1 MELNREIS
9 KHYEDLRLKNEDLHR
24 NRLEE
29 IYRKI
34 PEVKEIDEIIYSLGI
49 KSSKEQILHPNADAL
64 LEASSEI
71 ENLKKEKKKL
81 LTKNGYSEN
90 YLEPIYYCND
100 CKDTGYIEDKKC
112 HCLNYL
118 ITDKLYKMSNL
129 SYTLEKENFNTFNI
143 NIFSTIVDEKEEMSP
158 RENISEILNAAK
170 YFINNFDE
178 KNDHNLL
185 FYGPTGQGKT
195 FMLNSIAKELMD
207 MNKSVIYQ
215 TAYEMVDLLEKKRF
229 QKDEISNKK
238 YQLLFEVDLLV
249 VDDLGIE
256 VANSFTNSEI
266 FNIINTR
273 LLRGKKTIISTNLS
287 PKELSNTYTDRV
299 FSRVFQKFDPY
310 KFFGEDLRWQKE
322 EIWKSQKEWKK

>member
-9 KHYEDLRLKNEDLHR
+9 KHYEDLRLKNEDI
-24 NRLEE
+24 NRDRLKE
-29 IYRKI
+29 IYMKI
-34 PEVKEIDEIIYSLGI
+34 PEIKAIDSIIYSLGI
-49 KSSKEQILHPNADAL
+49 KSAKDQVVNPNSDAL
-64 LEASSEI
+64 IEVMEEI
-71 ENLKKEKKKL
+71 NNLKIEKENIL
-81 LTKNGYSEN
+81 LKNGYPKN

-100 CKDTGYIEDKKC
+100 CKDTGFTEDGRC

-118 ITDKLYKMSNL
+118 ITDKLYQASNL

-143 NIFSTIVDEKEEMSP
+143 NIFSTVVDEKEDMSP
-158 RENISEILNAAK
+158 RENISEILNAAR

-185 FYGPTGQGKT
+185 FYGATGQGKT

-215 TAYEMVDLLEKKRF
+215 TAYEMVELLEKKRF
-229 QKDEISNKK
+229 QKDDLSNKK
-238 YQLLFEVDLLV
+238 YALLFEADLLL

-256 VANSFTNSEI
+256 VVNSFTNSEI

-322 EIWKSQKEWKK
+322 EI